1 MKTVRQLADD
11 LGVSKTAVM
20 KQIENLG
27 LHSSLRK
34 NGNQFVI
41 DEAQE
46 TLIKQAFSPQSKTKQ
61 TKTENLPGFD
71 IVSVLQKTID
81 TLQGQLEVK
90 DQQLLEKD
98 KQITSLSAA
107 LENTTK
113 ALQAAQALH
122 AGTIQAQL
130 GPGADQSQ
138 EPGPVIDVAAA
149 STSEPA
155 REPEA
160 KAAPD
165 EPGPE
170 VNKRKRHW
178 WPWQRR

>member
-1 MKTVRQLADD
+1 MKTVRQLAED

-34 NGNQFVI
+34 NGNQFMI

-61 TKTENLPGFD
+61 TKTENQPVFD

-130 GPGADQSQ
+130 GPGVDQSQ
-138 EPGPVIDVAAA
+138 EEEQVIDVGDQESSLEDKMAPAEPGPVKK
-149 STSEPA
+149 E
-155 REPEA
+155 
-160 KAAPD
+160 
-165 EPGPE
+165 
-170 VNKRKRHW
+170 KRHW
-178 WPWQRR
+178 WQRIGRKE

>member
-1 MKTVRQLADD
+1 MKTVRQLAGE
-11 LGVSKTAVM
+11 LGVSKTAIM

-41 DEAQE
+41 DENQE
-46 TLIKQAFSPQSKTKQ
+46 TLIKKAFSPLSKTKQ
-61 TKTENLPGFD
+61 AKTENHPVYD

-138 EPGPVIDVAAA
+138 ETEPVIDAEKSGPAP
-149 STSEPA
+149 TEEPA
-155 REPEA
+155 PA
-160 KAAPD
+160 L
-165 EPGPE
+165 PGPE
-170 VNKRKRHW
+170 VNKEKRHW
-178 WPWQRR
+178 WPWRRRKV

>member
-1 MKTVRQLADD
+1 MKTVRQLAGE

-46 TLIKQAFSPQSKTKQ
+46 ELIKQAFSPQSKTKQ
-61 TKTENLPGFD
+61 TKTENQPVFD

-138 EPGPVIDVAAA
+138 ENDSVIDVGDQ
-149 STSEPA
+149 EPVSA
-155 REPEA
+155 E
-160 KAAPD
+160 KTAPA
-165 EPGPE
+165 EPGPAKKE
-170 VNKRKRHW
+170 KRHW
-178 WPWQRR
+178 WQRIGRKE